1 MLAAADKKH
10 VYVMF
15 G

>member
-10 VYVMF
+10 DYVVF